1 MKLIQ
6 AFFSVF
12 FVFGIV
18 YFGNP
23 NHSLAQDSLR
33 FSYLD
38 FMEQVV
44 SFHPVVK
51 QANLLTQTAK
61 AKLQKARGGF
71 DPKIHSNLNQKY
83 YQDKNYFRIIQNQ
96 LKVPTRLGGIEFQGG
111 YDYAE
116 GNYLNPENKVPK
128 KGLTYAGV
136 SVPLGQGFLIDRRR
150 ADLQQAKI
158 FTKQIKAEQKI
169 LINSILREAGHFYQ
183 DWLEA
188 YYQQKIAQ
196 EAVDLAQIRM
206 DGIREG
212 FLVGNNAAIDTT
224 EALIQLQTR
233 RLSQIEAQNK
243 FQNSTQ
249 KLSVF
254 LWDKSGLPLTFETM
268 PMPDSLETFQYEN
281 LISIADLDGILENL
295 NAHPKILKY
304 KYKIEKLQV
313 ERRFKA
319 DKLKPKLKVKYNYLL
334 PEKGKET
341 EIAPT
346 TNNFKWGF
354 QLDYPLFLRSERGG
368 LNEAKVK
375 ISSSEYE
382 LQYERQLLIT
392 KLQNYQNKLQ
402 GLAQQIALYE
412 NTVQNYNRLVDGENE
427 KFRVGESYLF
437 LVNKREM
444 KRVEA
449 QLKLLSLKVK
459 FQKSLLNFYEAS
471 GEIPILTKIE

>member
-1 MKLIQ
+1 
-6 AFFSVF
+6 
-12 FVFGIV
+12 
-18 YFGNP
+18 
-23 NHSLAQDSLR
+23 
-33 FSYLD
+33 
-38 FMEQVV
+38 
-44 SFHPVVK
+44 
-51 QANLLTQTAK
+51 
-61 AKLQKARGGF
+61 
-71 DPKIHSNLNQKY
+71 
-83 YQDKNYFRIIQNQ
+83 
-96 LKVPTRLGGIEFQGG
+96 
-111 YDYAE
+111 
-116 GNYLNPENKVPK
+116 
-128 KGLTYAGV
+128 
-136 SVPLGQGFLIDRRR
+136 
-150 ADLQQAKI
+150 
-158 FTKQIKAEQKI
+158 
-169 LINSILREAGHFYQ
+169 
-183 DWLEA
+183 
-188 YYQQKIAQ
+188 
-196 EAVDLAQIRM
+196 LAQIRM

-233 RLSQIEAQNK
+233 QLFQIEAQNK

-254 LWDKSGLPLTFETM
+254 LWDKSGLPLTFETV
-268 PMPDSLETFQYEN
+268 PMPNSLETFQYEN
-281 LISIADLDGILENL
+281 LISITDLDGILENL
-295 NAHPKILKY
+295 NTHPKILKY

-319 DKLKPKLKVKYNYLL
+319 DKLKPKLKVKYNYLV

-354 QLDYPLFLRSERGG
+354 QLDYPLFLRSERGS
-368 LNEAKVK
+368 LNETKVK

-382 LQYERQLLIT
+382 LQYEKQLLIT

-471 GEIPILTKIE
+471 GEIPILTEID

>member
-1 MKLIQ
+1 MKLIR

-12 FVFGIV
+12 CFFGIV
-18 YFGNP
+18 YFGSLN
-23 NHSLAQDSLR
+23 NSLAQDSLR
-33 FSYLD
+33 LSYLD

-44 SFHPVVK
+44 SFHPIVK
-51 QANLLTQTAK
+51 QANLLAQTAK

-96 LKVPTRLGGIEFQGG
+96 LKVPTRMAGIEFQGG

-128 KGLTYAGV
+128 EGLTYIGM
-136 SVPLGQGFLIDRRR
+136 SIPLGQGFVIDRRR

-158 FTKQIKAEQKI
+158 FTKQTEAEQK
-169 LINSILREAGHFYQ
+169 LLLNNILREAGQFYQ

-188 YYQQKIAQ
+188 YYKQKITQ

-233 RLSQIEAQNK
+233 QLSQIDAQNQ
-243 FQNSTQ
+243 FQNASQ
-249 KLSVF
+249 KLSAF
-254 LWDKSGLPLTFETM
+254 LWDKSGLPLIFETL
-268 PMPDSLETFQYEN
+268 PIPDSLETFKYEN
-281 LISIADLDGILENL
+281 LISITDLDGILENL
-295 NAHPKILKY
+295 NTHPKLLKY
-304 KYKIEKLQV
+304 NYKIEKIQI

-319 DKLKPKLKVKYNYLL
+319 DKLKPKLKIKYNYLF
-334 PEKGKET
+334 PEKGKKSEF
-341 EIAPT
+341 APT

-354 QLDYPLFLRSERGG
+354 QLDYPLFLRTERGS
-368 LNEAKVK
+368 LNETKIK
-375 ISSSEYE
+375 ISNSEYE
-382 LQYERQLLIT
+382 LEYEKQLLIT

-402 GLAQQIALYE
+402 GIAQQIALYE
-412 NTVQNYNRLVDGENE
+412 NTVQNYNRLVEGENE
-427 KFRVGESYLF
+427 KFRAGESYLF

-459 FQKSLLNFYEAS
+459 FQKSLLDFYEAS
-471 GEIPILTKIE
+471 GEVPILIENK